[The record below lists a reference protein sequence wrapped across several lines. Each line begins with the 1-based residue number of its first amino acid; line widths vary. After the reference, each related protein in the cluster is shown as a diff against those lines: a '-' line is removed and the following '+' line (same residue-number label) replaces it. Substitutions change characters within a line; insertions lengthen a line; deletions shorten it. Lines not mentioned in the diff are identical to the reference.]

1 MEPNCSRRLPSKDIL
16 APARSRV
23 KTPPRKIHHFC
34 HNFLNIRQSCCGG
47 LVAFPMNFTPVAAR
61 GDYSN
66 VHDQTHGL
74 LTRDSCPAGMPFV
87 LVKGADKQ
95 GLRLRMARASGKLWQ
110 LETRMKGKLITRALS
125 ERPVVSIA
133 PSRPAAP
140 SSERPATRI
149 SIAMHKLVA
158 HPRGTARARPSQDRC
173 IRRPDAAAGRI
184 RPSE

>member
-1 MEPNCSRRLPSKDIL
+1 M
-16 APARSRV
+16 
-23 KTPPRKIHHFC
+23 KTHTRKIHHFC

-173 IRRPDAAAGRI
+173 IRRPDAAGRI